1 MENQLPILKSYDI
14 DYSFIIKNYL
24 NPEMWQK
31 TWTLFQYKTFIV
43 TLNIAYINCQDEKIT
58 FKVKVKDNSES
69 TVYSYDFMN
78 NIDKEAK
85 RDAYY
90 SLKINDLEFLK
101 REISNSVL
109 DAIETL
115 ERYYIYA
122 TPEYKKIEEGYK
134 DEENRLENIAN
145 EFLDNNNVTNKDI
158 RDAYI
163 SVFVSDNA
171 KTDDYKA
178 QYVDNARYTIFSDFY
193 LTYAYATKDEKIISK
208 WEEILSESNNIEQ
221 LKQEIR
227 EYLDFMETTEYVEE
241 MSGRLEDL

>member
-43 TLNIAYINCQDEKIT
+43 TLNIAYINCQDEKIS

-85 RDAYY
+85 RDAY
-90 SLKINDLEFLK
+90 
-101 REISNSVL
+101 
-109 DAIETL
+109 
-115 ERYYIYA
+115 
-122 TPEYKKIEEGYK
+122 
-134 DEENRLENIAN
+134 
-145 EFLDNNNVTNKDI
+145 
-158 RDAYI
+158 I

-178 QYVDNARYTIFSDFY
+178 QYVENARYTIFSDFY
-193 LTYAYATKDEKIISK
+193 LTYAYATKDEKITSK